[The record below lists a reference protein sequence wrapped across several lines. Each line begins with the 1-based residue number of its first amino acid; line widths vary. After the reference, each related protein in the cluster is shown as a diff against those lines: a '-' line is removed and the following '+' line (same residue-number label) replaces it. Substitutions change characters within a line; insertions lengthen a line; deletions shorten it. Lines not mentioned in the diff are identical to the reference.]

1 MVALKDYQRQSLS
14 KDIRSSLIIIAI
26 LAFTYAF
33 SVLRMQL
40 SVGELLTSFL
50 VFLVLISIYIFF
62 SSSTLV
68 KILQKYVDDKPT
80 TIWYFPFS
88 LWIIASLYTVL
99 TGPFAFF
106 ILGIG
111 LIYCLL
117 PVFLMQFLRGKEKKF
132 LPIDAAIILLL
143 WLPIEFGLIPSASL
157 PPNGGIAVYHL
168 VGLLLL
174 FYDYLVI
181 RQLPD
186 VGYTYNLK
194 HKEWQTAIIN
204 FLIVCMVILVL
215 GMAVNFIRFSDD
227 SLDLGFMVSSLVTIL
242 FFVAIP
248 EELLFRGVI
257 HNLIQRRMNGI
268 KNAETKA
275 LVISSIIFGL
285 AHGNNSNAPFLDIS
299 LGSLGV
305 WHMPWAY
312 ILLATIAGY
321 AYGLTYVKTKKIM
334 AAAIVHLLID
344 WVWVVFFSG

>member
-1 MVALKDYQRQSLS
+1 MVALKDYQRQALN
-14 KDIRSSLIIIAI
+14 KDIRSSLIIVAI

-33 SVLRMQL
+33 SVLRLQL
-40 SVGELLTSFL
+40 SVVELLVSFL
-50 VFLVLISIYIFF
+50 VFLILISVYIFF
-62 SSSTLV
+62 SSITLV
-68 KILQKYVDDKPT
+68 KIMQKYVDESPT
-80 TIWYFPFS
+80 AIWYFPLA
-88 LWIIASLYTVL
+88 LWGIATMYTVL
-99 TGPFAFF
+99 TGPFAYYTF
-106 ILGIG
+106 GIG
-111 LIYCLL
+111 LVYCLL
-117 PVFLMQFLRGKEKKF
+117 PVFLMQFLKVKEKRF
-132 LPIDAAIILLL
+132 LPIDAAVILLL

-157 PPNGGIAVYHL
+157 PPSGGIAVYHL
-168 VGLLLL
+168 VGMLLL
-174 FYDYLVI
+174 FYVYLVI

-215 GMAVNFIRFSDD
+215 GMAVKFIRFSDD

-257 HNLIQRRMNGI
+257 HNLIQKRMSGI

-275 LVISSIIFGL
+275 LIISSIIFGL
-285 AHGNNSNAPFLDIS
+285 AHGNNSNAPFLDIN

-312 ILLATIAGY
+312 IILATIAGY